1 MRREILFRAKKET
14 DGKWVEGLPNYC
26 SDNGSIT
33 KFETYGPHSS
43 GVYTVDP
50 DTICQYTGLT
60 DKNGHKIFENDI
72 VRGRMHGT
80 YGYRMYTGVVE
91 YYRDGFKANV
101 NPKSD
106 FCDYKNIPD
115 RCEVLGNVF
124 DNPDL
129 IIP

>member
-33 KFETYGPHSS
+33 KCETYGPHSS

-60 DKNGHKIFENDI
+60 DKNGHKIFEEECTVHTD
-72 VRGRMHGT
+72 
-80 YGYRMYTGVVE
+80 TGCIQE
-91 YYRDGFKANV
+91 L
-101 NPKSD
+101 S
-106 FCDYKNIPD
+106 NITETGS
-115 RCEVLGNVF
+115 RLM
-124 DNPDL
+124 
-129 IIP
+129 

>member
-33 KFETYGPHSS
+33 KCETYGPHSS

-50 DTICQYTGLT
+50 DTICQYT
-60 DKNGHKIFENDI
+60 
-72 VRGRMHGT
+72 
-80 YGYRMYTGVVE
+80 GYRMYTGVVE